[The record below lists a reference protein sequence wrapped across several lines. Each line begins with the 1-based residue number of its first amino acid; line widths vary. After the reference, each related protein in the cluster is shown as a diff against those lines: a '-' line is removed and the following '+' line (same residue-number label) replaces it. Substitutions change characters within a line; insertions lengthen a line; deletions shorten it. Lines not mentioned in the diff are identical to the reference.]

1 MTITCN
7 VCGYETNP
15 VGAEFCDAC
24 GAELTSATAPIS
36 TPPSTPSIP
45 EPVVNIPPPSIPK
58 ETVVNIPPPSIP
70 KETVV
75 NIPPPS
81 VPTVIQEP
89 VINIPP
95 PQSTPIPAPPITP
108 VTIPPATF
116 STNSTTARLIAKQ
129 ANAPVPEFSID
140 SNALIGIFDPDRGPV
155 DIDLEHF
162 SGGETISRNHA
173 EIYPEGGVWK
183 IKDLG
188 STNGVFIKPA
198 GQSRFNARITAP
210 TPLNSGDEVAIAKV
224 CFVFQS
230 A

>member
-1 MTITCN
+1 MTITCH

-15 VGAEFCDAC
+15 VDAEFCDAC

-36 TPPSTPSIP
+36 TPPSTPPIP
-45 EPVVNIPPPSIPK
+45 EPVVNIPPLLVP
-58 ETVVNIPPPSIP
+58 TVIQNP
-70 KETVV
+70 VV

-89 VINIPP
+89 IVNIP
-95 PQSTPIPAPPITP
+95 PPITP
-108 VTIPPATF
+108 VAIPPAIF
-116 STNSTTARLIAKQ
+116 NPNSTTARLIAKQ

-140 SNALIGIFDPDRGPV
+140 SNALIGIFDPDLGPV
-155 DIDLEHF
+155 DIDLEKF

-173 EIYPEGGVWK
+173 EIYPEGGMWK

-188 STNGVFIKPA
+188 STNGVFIKPV

-210 TPLNSGDEVAIAKV
+210 TPLNPGDEVAIAKV